1 MRNAGND
8 REQQAKSAATW
19 IITLAETAIFLLV
32 WTIYY
37 NSRVFETHRAA
48 GAAVS
53 LLVYLGIYCS
63 AATLYRACKISAYPV
78 GETILSQLLA
88 FGLADLVLYIEAC
101 LIANRYLSLLPGLA
115 AAALQILAVTAWA
128 VGAKTWFI
136 KKIPPRRTLIIYGS
150 DDVDEFCRKLEHKY
164 SHLFSITETINC
176 RLPVEEQLKK
186 IDENETVILY
196 ETAYGIRTGL
206 MSYLVNEKKTFYIT
220 PRISDIVIQ
229 GFDRRHLIDTP
240 LLKYQYAKDNR
251 RNCVSKRVLDL
262 AVSLTGLLILSPVV
276 LITMLAIRLED
287 GGDIFFKQKR
297 YTKDWKTFEILK
309 FRSMVMDAE
318 KDGKARPC
326 TAGDDRITRV
336 GRIIRRFRIDEIPQL
351 FNVVKGDMSIVG
363 PRPERVEHVHA
374 YVKELPEFAYR
385 LRVKGGL
392 TGYAQIYGKYN
403 TSAYDKLRLDL
414 LYIENQSI
422 WMDLKMILLTI
433 KVLFIPEST
442 EGFSEERSR
451 RMGEPKKAEGSAEG
465 TGEELI

>member
-1 MRNAGND
+1 MEHIRND
-8 REQQAKSAATW
+8 REQRAKDAVAW
-19 IITLAETAIFLLV
+19 IITISEMAIFLLV
-32 WTIYY
+32 WMIFY

-53 LLVYLGIYCS
+53 AVVYFAIYHS
-63 AATLYRACKISAYPV
+63 AAMLYRAYKISAYPV
-78 GETILSQLLA
+78 GETILSQMLA
-88 FGLADLVLYIEAC
+88 FGLADMVLYIEAC
-101 LIANRYLSLLPGLA
+101 LIANRYLTLIPGLIA
-115 AAALQILAVTAWA
+115 AIVQILVVTAWA

-136 KKIPPRRTLIIYGS
+136 KKIPPRKTLVIYGR
-150 DDVDEFCRKLEHKY
+150 DDVEEFCHKLERKY
-164 SHLFSITETINC
+164 GHLFDITEKISC
-176 RLPVEEQLKK
+176 RLPVEEQLAK
-186 IDENETVILY
+186 INENETVLLY

-206 MSYLVNEKKTFYIT
+206 MTYLVNEKKTFYIT

-229 GFDRRHLIDTP
+229 GFDKRHLIDTP

-251 RNCVSKRVLDL
+251 RNCFSKRALDL

-276 LITMLAIRLED
+276 LITMLAIKLED
-287 GGDIFFKQKR
+287 GGDIFFRQKR
-297 YTKDWKTFEILK
+297 YTKDWKEFQILK

-451 RMGEPKKAEGSAEG
+451 KMGESKKAEGS
-465 TGEELI
+465 GEELI

>member
-1 MRNAGND
+1 MEYAGND
-8 REQQAKSAATW
+8 REQRAKDAMTW
-19 IITLAETAIFLLV
+19 IITISEMAIFLLV
-32 WTIYY
+32 WMLFY

-53 LLVYLGIYCS
+53 VLVYFGIYHS
-63 AATLYRACKISAYPV
+63 AATLYRAYKISAYPV
-78 GETILSQLLA
+78 GETILSQMLA

-101 LIANRYLSLLPGLA
+101 LIANRYLTLLPGLVA
-115 AAALQILAVTAWA
+115 AMLQILAVTAWA
-128 VGAKTWFI
+128 IGAKTWFI
-136 KKIPPRRTLIIYGS
+136 KRIPPRKTLIIYGN
-150 DDVDEFCRKLEHKY
+150 DDVDEFCRKLERKY
-164 SHLFSITETINC
+164 GHLFAITEKISC
-176 RLPVEEQLKK
+176 RLPVEDQMAK
-186 IDENETVILY
+186 INEN

-206 MSYLVNEKKTFYIT
+206 MTYLVNEKKTFYIT

-229 GFDRRHLIDTP
+229 GFDKRHLIDTP

-251 RNCVSKRVLDL
+251 RNCFSKRALDL

-276 LITMLAIRLED
+276 LITMLAIKLED
-287 GGDIFFKQKR
+287 GGDIFFRQKR
-297 YTKDWKTFEILK
+297 YTKDWKEFQILK

-451 RMGEPKKAEGSAEG
+451 RIGEANEENGSEDETERKESA
-465 TGEELI
+465 